1 MSDNIIK
8 DLIKTLHS
16 VSGECFPLVEYK
28 DRPWVNKGMDVMW
41 YYDGEEYTGEKWGV
55 GSRSH
60 GHYWVNVGLGTGIIV
75 TYVFPESK
83 EVSAEEFEE
92 LIYG

>member
-16 VSGECFPLVEYK
+16 VSGECSPLVEYK
-28 DRPWVNKGMDVMW
+28 DYPWTT
-41 YYDGEEYTGEKWGV
+41 DGRDMSWFDKEEYCSDMWEG

-60 GHYWVNVGLGTGIIV
+60 GHYWVNVDLGTGTAI
-75 TYVFPESK
+75 TYVFPEGK
-83 EVSAEEFEE
+83 EISAEEFEE
-92 LIYG
+92 LVYG